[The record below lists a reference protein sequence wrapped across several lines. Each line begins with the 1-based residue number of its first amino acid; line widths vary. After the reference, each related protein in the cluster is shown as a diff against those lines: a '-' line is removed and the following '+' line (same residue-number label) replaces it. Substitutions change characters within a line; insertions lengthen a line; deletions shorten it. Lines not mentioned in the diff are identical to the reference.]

1 MSCLKAIEKL
11 ANYTYMPTNMYIDVK
26 TIYKSSLKAF
36 YVFVRSLTFLA
47 APSTKTK
54 TESQSFEKH
63 ASMQNKVLGRIS
75 LTDLFSYS
83 LIHSLGHVKCL
94 ISLVVAPSFVFR
106 CVIISIS
113 DLSPHFCTAFLTPN
127 VRHTCCTPQPL
138 QVFSK
143 LFRIVTFR
151 RTKQH
156 EI

>member
-1 MSCLKAIEKL
+1 
-11 ANYTYMPTNMYIDVK
+11 
-26 TIYKSSLKAF
+26 
-36 YVFVRSLTFLA
+36 
-47 APSTKTK
+47 
-54 TESQSFEKH
+54 
-63 ASMQNKVLGRIS
+63 MQNKVLGRIS

-156 EI
+156 EIWRMWFDCMLCLTLLTSTSFWRQLMSLWAKHRYSKSWGLVGIYKRKK